1 MKTKELNA
9 LDKMIGDYFTEK
21 RIEHRYTQVQVSQL
35 TNTNRN
41 TYVHYEHGT
50 RSMPLSVMKKLC
62 ILYHL
67 DYYETFKYLDKEAV
81 KKGII
86 K

>member
-1 MKTKELNA
+1 MKLDKMDS
-9 LDKMIGDYFTEK
+9 LDKMIGEYFTLK
-21 RIEHRYTQVQVSQL
+21 RIEYRYTQVQVAQL
-35 TNTNRN
+35 IGTNRN
-41 TYVHYEHGT
+41 TYVHYELGN

-81 KKGII
+81 RKGII
-86 K
+86 Q